1 MRNCI
6 FYSLV
11 LALLFLLGSCIDCDD
26 NNTTGATYDPNQPV
40 TVESFMPV
48 EGKLREKVIVK
59 GSKFGTD
66 KSKVKV

>member
-11 LALLFLLGSCIDCDD
+11 LTLLFLIGSCKDSDD
-26 NNTTGATYDPNQPV
+26 NKTTGATYDPNQPV

-48 EGKLREKVIVK
+48 EGTLPRL
-59 GSKFGTD
+59 
-66 KSKVKV
+66 

>member
-11 LALLFLLGSCIDCDD
+11 LALLFLIGSCKDSDD
-26 NNTTGATYDPNQPV
+26 NKTTGATYDPNQPV

-48 EGKLREKVIVK
+48 DGKRLSLKVLTLVQ
-59 GSKFGTD
+59 TNQR
-66 KSKVKV
+66 